1 MSLKY
6 LRKIQFYISL
16 NKETHLTFKSGFSLK
31 AIQKIYIVLIKQISF
46 IFLFDY
52 FKVSFCFS
60 FKPLCVSHYQT
71 NLSIFFCNT
80 VCIDSYLIHCIY
92 INTFFFIAYPP
103 SLLRSIGKIEFI
115 NKDAFLANI
124 NDLCLYSLLFF
135 KLIDF

>member
-31 AIQKIYIVLIKQISF
+31 IYIVLIKQISF

-60 FKPLCVSHYQT
+60 FKPRCVSHYQT
-71 NLSIFFCNT
+71 NLSIFFAILCALILT
-80 VCIDSYLIHCIY
+80 SYTAFILTQC
-92 INTFFFIAYPP
+92 FIAYPP

-115 NKDAFLANI
+115 NNDAFLANI

>member
-60 FKPLCVSHYQT
+60 FKPRCVTHYQT
-71 NLSIFFCNT
+71 NLSIFFVILCALILT
-80 VCIDSYLIHCIY
+80 SYTAFILTH
-92 INTFFFIAYPP
+92 FFIAYPP

-124 NDLCLYSLLFF
+124 NDLCLYSLLIF